1 MLAQSKPPKPH
12 KTWIDAI
19 IGAKAAFVPL
29 MWEEYAHAELLELQ
43 ERLNRAKAACD
54 AALRWRQCV
63 NPPNDHAEFMEAL
76 DTYVAGKGE

>member
-1 MLAQSKPPKPH
+1 MSDRPQPPKSH

-29 MWEEYAHAELLELQ
+29 MWEEYARTELLELQ
-43 ERLNRAKAACD
+43 ERLNRAKAACE

-63 NPPNDHAEFMEAL
+63 NPPTDHAEFMDAL
-76 DTYVAGKGE
+76 DAYVAGKEN